1 MKHTLMKLGFL
12 SAFLCALIFLGTAQI
27 PTILP
32 VSPITENVQFQ
43 KEAQFLTNSYYSI
56 IKGSMAEGLAGADL
70 RIGLDKSNRA
80 LIICDREDIGT
91 DFGLSAVS
99 NPKLYIYDSIPSS
112 RATLDV
118 YNLDLAGIFSLAAGA
133 GYANL
138 NAPKYV
144 FNLQDNL
151 SSGDSFSF
159 KTNAVTASSGTQS
172 WIYIAPTINQS
183 GTAGYNA
190 ILANVT
196 ETATGSGLKN
206 LLDLQVAG
214 TSKFRV
220 NNKGLL
226 AYGAE
231 YDNGNSGAADTIDWN
246 NGNGQK
252 STLTAACTYTF
263 TAPTSGIARLQLR
276 VIQGGTGSYTV
287 TWPATVKWQAD
298 TAPTLSTAVGS
309 VDIITF
315 WWDGQ
320 YYRGVAS
327 VGWTT

>member
-1 MKHTLMKLGFL
+1 
-12 SAFLCALIFLGTAQI
+12 
-27 PTILP
+27 
-32 VSPITENVQFQ
+32 VQFQ

-70 RIGLDKSNRA
+70 RIGLDESNRT
-80 LIICDREDIGT
+80 LIICDRGDIGT
-91 DFGLSAVS
+91 DFGLTAQSD
-99 NPKLYIYDSIPSS
+99 PRIYLYDSTKSTSMQIYPGGFYINTNFSGYVYAWFFT
-112 RATLDV
+112 ATVDR
-118 YNLDLAGIFSLAAGA
+118 AAG
-133 GYANL
+133 NL
-138 NAPKYV
+138 
-144 FNLQDNL
+144 FNFLSATNIEL
-151 SSGDSFSF
+151 TSSSG
-159 KTNAVTASSGTQS
+159 VQS
-172 WIYIAPTINQS
+172 WLYAEPKINQS

-196 ETATGSGLKN
+196 ETALGSGTNN

-231 YDNGNSGAADTIDWN
+231 YDNGDSGAADTIDWN

-252 STLTAACTYTF
+252 STLTASCTYTF
-263 TAPTSGIARLQLR
+263 TAPTSGVARLQLR

-287 TWPATVKWQAD
+287 TWPATVKWQAN

>member
-70 RIGLDKSNRA
+70 RIGLDESNRT
-80 LIICDREDIGT
+80 LIICDRGDIGT
-91 DFGLSAVS
+91 DFGL
-99 NPKLYIYDSIPSS
+99 
-112 RATLDV
+112 
-118 YNLDLAGIFSLAAGA
+118 
-133 GYANL
+133 
-138 NAPKYV
+138 
-144 FNLQDNL
+144 
-151 SSGDSFSF
+151 
-159 KTNAVTASSGTQS
+159 TASSAPRIKIFSATGTNALDLYTGNIVQNGTQLNFSAQKFVFSSGTDQASGNMYAFNSDTGAELTAASGIQS
-172 WIYIAPTINQS
+172 WLYVEPKINQS
-183 GTAGYNA
+183 GTAAYNA

-196 ETATGSGLKN
+196 ETALGSGANN

-252 STLTAACTYTF
+252 STLTASCTYTF
-263 TAPTSGIARLQLR
+263 TAPTSGVTRLQLR